1 MVRRAIVE
9 DVARY
14 NGIRPHSTLG
24 YTPPL
29 ISMNRARSGKS
40 LRGCA
45 GRQLVGDGV
54 GELSCSETT

>member
-24 YTPPL
+24 YTPLL
-29 ISMNRARSGKS
+29 ISMTGQDQE
-40 LRGCA
+40 
-45 GRQLVGDGV
+45 GR
-54 GELSCSETT
+54 